1 MTPRRISGILLAALI
16 LAVPASL
23 LTGCTMGVTELSGPL
38 SESPAPGPA
47 ISGTVHGG
55 QQPVSFSNLQLYAA
69 GTSGYGAGATALI
82 PVGTAAKGYYI
93 GGTPCIS
100 AAAITG
106 YSIASNVVTIVAN
119 NTLSAGNM
127 VAISGLSTTTGLLL
141 DGQTLT
147 VTAATGTQFTAAFT
161 NADVPSTADSGTA
174 QTQQTAHTATIT
186 SFSITSNVATLVGA
200 NNLVQGD
207 TVTVSGLTTGTYLNT
222 TLTVLAASPTQFTAA
237 ITHADVASTT
247 DSGSGVSG
255 TNFFCNTGVISDV
268 NGDFL
273 ITGDYTCPS
282 GSGSQIYMV
291 ATKGNPNYST
301 NQTLGSTNS
310 SLALIDAIGSCDAG
324 KTLLTTTSPI
334 SSITVNEA
342 TTVAAV
348 TALQQFM
355 SVTYGTP
362 FAFGIGAPSTT
373 YAGVAT
379 ALVGLGNAFS
389 TANVLT
395 NSQTGVSAATTGATP
410 EVDHIY
416 EMANILSSCVNAKD
430 GDGNCSALFNDAEPQ
445 GASSPPADTIQAMYA
460 MATNPVGVN
469 SSGTKSNYVSTL
481 TALSPTSPPFLP
493 TLSSIADFTVAVG
506 YAPVVTLSANITAY
520 SITYSAGPP
529 VVDTITFTAVNN
541 FSAGDVVTINGLTTA
556 PGNALNGTTV
566 TVTGAGTS
574 STAFTAA
581 STYATSVA
589 STPDTGTAT
598 TSSSNPA
605 LDSPYGIAID
615 AYGNAWVSNYI
626 STSSSSVSELGPT
639 GKLLA
644 GPITAFTATGGDVG
658 GGTIGPTLQSGSTL
672 FKPHDVAIDQSNNA
686 WFANDAANTNSG
698 SGSPPSVGSVLVV
711 PGSAGPNAAP
721 STTTTNANAVG
732 YFAAAS
738 PIGIFIDGANNVWVP
753 GTSGSSLQ
761 YLSKFPNASAASAI
775 RSAKIV
781 GYDSFALAE
790 DISTASPGPYLYV
803 VADQYCGSAAPYN
816 GQVEVFKTNG
826 FTSGSTVFNN
836 IVDSAGSLVTTPPCS
851 TGSPDI
857 INATFDSP
865 YGIAVD
871 KNNNLWVTDYYGTSG
886 DGGVTYLVQTGGTT
900 GSGTVGT
907 TSASSTSQINSTA
920 AATTY
925 GINEP
930 EMVAVDGN
938 NNAWVASASGGST
951 GEIAVSTASG
961 SPVFTFLTGN
971 TGITLTETGSK
982 LTNTRQLAID
992 PSGNIWYANNNS
1004 SSTPYVTVL
1013 VGVAG
1018 PVVTPLSQ
1026 AYKSTVINS
1035 GVATAGIGNKP

>member
-1 MTPRRISGILLAALI
+1 MLAALT

-23 LTGCTMGVTELSGPL
+23 LTGCTMGETELSGPVAAT
-38 SESPAPGPA
+38 PAKGPA

-69 GTSGYGAGATALI
+69 GTSGYGTGATALI

-106 YSIASNVVTIVAN
+106 YSITSNVVTIVAN

-127 VAISGLSTTTGLLL
+127 VTISGLSTTTGLLL

-161 NADVPSTADSGTA
+161 NSDVASTADSGTA

-186 SFSITSNVATLVGA
+186 SFSITSNVVTLVGT

-207 TVTVSGLTTGTYLNT
+207 TVTVSGLSTGTYLNG

-237 ITHADVASTT
+237 FTHANVASTT
-247 DSGSGVSG
+247 DSGSGVSS
-255 TNFFCNTGVISDV
+255 TNFFCNTGVISDQ
-268 NGDFL
+268 NGNFL
-273 ITGDYTCPS
+273 LTGDYTCPS

-291 ATKGNPNYST
+291 ATSGNPNYNT

-310 SLALIDAIGSCDAG
+310 SLALIDAIGSCDAS
-324 KTLLTTTSPI
+324 KTLLTTSTPI
-334 SSITVNEA
+334 TSITVNEA

-362 FAFGIGAPSTT
+362 FAFGIGAPTT
-373 YAGVAT
+373 SYAGVQT
-379 ALVGLGNAFS
+379 AQIGMANAFA

-395 NSQTGVSAATTGATP
+395 NSQTGISAATSKATP

-430 GDGNCSALFNDAEPQ
+430 GDGNCTALFSDAAPQ
-445 GASSPPADTIQAMYA
+445 GASSNPADTVQAMYA
-460 MATNPVGVN
+460 MATNPVGIN

-481 TALSPTSPPFLP
+481 TSLSPTSPPFAPAL
-493 TLSSIADFTVAVG
+493 TSIADFTVAVG
-506 YAPVVTLSANITAY
+506 YSPVVSLSANITAY

-589 STPDTGTAT
+589 STPDTGTAAT
-598 TSSSNPA
+598 GSGNYA

-626 STSSSSVSELGPT
+626 SSSSSSASELGPT

-644 GPITAFTATGGDVG
+644 GPITAFTASGGDVG
-658 GGTIGPTLQSGSTL
+658 GGTIGPTLQSGSGTMKL
-672 FKPHDVAIDQSNNA
+672 HDVAIDQSNNA

-732 YFAAAS
+732 YFSPAS
-738 PIGIFIDGANNVWVP
+738 PIGIFVDASNNVYTV

-761 YLSKFPNASAASAI
+761 YLTRYSNAT
-775 RSAKIV
+775 
-781 GYDSFALAE
+781 
-790 DISTASPGPYLYV
+790 STAV
-803 VADQYCGSAAPYN
+803 R
-816 GQVEVFKTNG
+816 
-826 FTSGSTVFNN
+826 
-836 IVDSAGSLVTTPPCS
+836 DSM
-851 TGSPDI
+851 
-857 INATFDSP
+857 
-865 YGIAVD
+865 Y
-871 KNNNLWVTDYYGTSG
+871 
-886 DGGVTYLVQTGGTT
+886 
-900 GSGTVGT
+900 
-907 TSASSTSQINSTA
+907 
-920 AATTY
+920 
-925 GINEP
+925 E
-930 EMVAVDGN
+930 
-938 NNAWVASASGGST
+938 
-951 GEIAVSTASG
+951 
-961 SPVFTFLTGN
+961 
-971 TGITLTETGSK
+971 
-982 LTNTRQLAID
+982 
-992 PSGNIWYANNNS
+992 
-1004 SSTPYVTVL
+1004 
-1013 VGVAG
+1013 
-1018 PVVTPLSQ
+1018 
-1026 AYKSTVINS
+1026 
-1035 GVATAGIGNKP
+1035 